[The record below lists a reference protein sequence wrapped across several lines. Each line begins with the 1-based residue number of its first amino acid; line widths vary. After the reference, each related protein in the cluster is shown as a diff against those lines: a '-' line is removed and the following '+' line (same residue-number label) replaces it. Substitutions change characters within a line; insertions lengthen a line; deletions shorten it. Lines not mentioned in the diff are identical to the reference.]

1 MVFTLPAFNDMVND
15 KMDRKKK
22 IFQNN
27 IQYNPLYNNIYNID
41 PKEVDVS
48 GEKSREREVSIFQ
61 MPLIVILKNIANT
74 LLLILIDLTNYNN
87 YSNMKNFLKIFI
99 IENRLMYLGIF
110 VVLFSIY
117 MMLFFNP

>member
-1 MVFTLPAFNDMVND
+1 MVFTLPSFNDMVNE
-15 KMDRKKK
+15 KADRKKK

-41 PKEVDVS
+41 PKEVDIT
-48 GEKSREREVSIFQ
+48 GEKKREEDVNIFQ
-61 MPLIVILKNIANT
+61 MPLSVILKNIANT
-74 LLLILIDLTNYNN
+74 LLLILIDLTNVNN
-87 YSNMKNFLKIFI
+87 YSNIKNFLKIFM

-117 MMLFFNP
+117 VMLFFH